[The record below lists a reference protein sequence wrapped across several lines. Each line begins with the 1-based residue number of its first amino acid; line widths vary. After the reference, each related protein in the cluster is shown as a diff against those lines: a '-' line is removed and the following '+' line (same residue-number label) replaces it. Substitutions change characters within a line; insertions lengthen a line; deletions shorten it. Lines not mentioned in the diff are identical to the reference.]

1 MEKAPTS
8 LPASRPHRPGL
19 DLLRAMSA
27 YVVVTAHCS
36 PALIAIFGTGSL
48 FYTNFM
54 SIVGVEIFFALSG
67 FLIGGILLDLQ
78 PTAANLRNFIWRR
91 WFRTLPVYYFVLILY
106 LAFPSVFH
114 DAAPSEPW
122 RYFVFFQNIAND
134 PKFFGVSWSLSIEE
148 WFYLLLPLCLFLR
161 IRYLHA
167 IVLLIVV
174 GITLRYSLPV
184 DVRASVLGRLDAI
197 AYGCLAAWLMRTNWH
212 AAISRHAGMLA
223 IIAMAGMVV
232 VYSYIVLQ
240 RMQLSRLAGTAFF
253 TLLPLLSAMAIPYFA
268 GLRIGLPGLARVT
281 AFCAA
286 ISYPLYVCHTEL
298 IYALSMTPFH
308 AGTGFYN
315 LAAAFLGATAV
326 AYLIHVLIEK
336 PFMRLRP
343 KAPA

>member
-1 MEKAPTS
+1 METAPIP
-8 LPASRPHRPGL
+8 PAAPRPHRPGL

-27 YVVVTAHCS
+27 YVVVAAHCA
-36 PALIAIFGTGSL
+36 PTLVAIFGTGSL

-54 SIVGVEIFFALSG
+54 ALVGVELFFALSG

-91 WFRTLPVYYFVLILY
+91 WFRTLPVYYLVLIVY
-106 LAFPSVFH
+106 LAFPLAFH
-114 DAAPSEPW
+114 EAAPSEPW
-122 RYFVFFQNIAND
+122 RYFVFFQNITND
-134 PKFFGVSWSLSIEE
+134 PKFFGVSWSLAIEE

-161 IRYLHA
+161 VRYLHA

-174 GITLRYSLPV
+174 GVALRYSLTV
-184 DVRASVLGRLDAI
+184 DVRASVLGRLDAV
-197 AYGCLAAWLMRTNWH
+197 AYGCLVAWLMRTDWR

-223 IIAMAGMVV
+223 IIAIAGMIV

-268 GLRIGLPGLARVT
+268 GLRIGLPGLSRVA
-281 AFCAA
+281 AFGAA
-286 ISYPLYVCHTEL
+286 ISYPLYVCHSEL

-308 AGTGFYN
+308 SGTGFSN
-315 LAAAFLGATAV
+315 LAAVFFGVTAV
-326 AYLIHVLIEK
+326 AYLIHVIVER
-336 PFMRLRP
+336 PIMRLRP
-343 KAPA
+343 KTPA